1 MQTYK
6 DISFRGNPR
15 NLIIFVAL
23 IINSA
28 LMIID
33 AITWNVDP
41 EIFSIGQLS
50 IRWYGLMFASAFL
63 SGYIVFTRFLA
74 TERLTSEMMDQLL
87 IYIAVGTV
95 IGARLGHCFFYEPD
109 YFLANPLEILK
120 IWKGGLA
127 SHGAAI
133 GILLSL
139 WLYIRKHK
147 LSFLWLIDRIV
158 IVVALGGAFIRFGNL
173 FNSEIY
179 GLPTDLPWGIE
190 FVRDRL
196 YDSNTGEI
204 LPTVAR
210 HPTQLYEAL
219 SYLMIFAVLLI
230 FYRKRHMKVR
240 DGFIFGVFMILLFAA
255 RFFIEYVKNDQVA
268 FEAGMQFNM
277 GQLLSLPFILAG
289 VIMIVWTAKRPHYF
303 SQEPIPKAPKKGRKA
318 S

>member
-1 MQTYK
+1 M
-6 DISFRGNPR
+6 
-15 NLIIFVAL
+15 
-23 IINSA
+23 
-28 LMIID
+28 MID

-50 IRWYGLMFASAFL
+50 IRWYGLLFATAFL
-63 SGYIVFTRFLA
+63 SGYIVFTRYLA
-74 TERLTSEMMDQLL
+74 TERLTSEMLDQLL

-95 IGARLGHCFFYEPD
+95 IGARLGHCFFYEPE
-109 YFLANPLEILK
+109 YFLKNPVEILK

-133 GILLSL
+133 GILLAL

-158 IVVALGGAFIRFGNL
+158 IVVALGGAFIRLGNL

-179 GLPTDLPWGIE
+179 GLPTDLPWGFE
-190 FVRDRL
+190 FVRDKL
-196 YDSNTGEI
+196 YDSTTGEL

-219 SYLMIFAVLLI
+219 SYILIFTVLFI
-230 FYRKRHMKVR
+230 FYRKRYLKVR
-240 DGFIFGVFMILLFAA
+240 DGFIFGLFMILLFAA
-255 RFFIEYVKNDQVA
+255 RFFIEFVKNDQVA
-268 FEAGMQFNM
+268 FEAGMKFNM

-289 VIMIVWTAKRPHYF
+289 VVMIAWTKNKPRYF
-303 SQEPIPKAPKKGRKA
+303 SQTPIPKRPKKPKKK
-318 S
+318 

>member
-1 MQTYK
+1 M
-6 DISFRGNPR
+6 I
-15 NLIIFVAL
+15 L
-23 IINSA
+23 NS
-28 LMIID
+28 
-33 AITWNVDP
+33 ITWNVDP

-50 IRWYGLMFASAFL
+50 IRWYGLLFATAFL
-63 SGYIVFTRFLA
+63 VGYIIFTRYLA

-87 IYIAVGTV
+87 IYVAIGTV
-95 IGARLGHCFFYEPD
+95 VGARLGHCFFYEPD
-109 YFLANPLEILK
+109 YFLKHPVEVLK

-158 IVVALGGAFIRFGNL
+158 IVVAIGGAFIRLGNL

-179 GLPTDLPWGIE
+179 GLPTDLPWGFE

-196 YDSNTGEI
+196 YDPNTGEV

-219 SYLMIFAVLLI
+219 SYVLIFTGLFI
-230 FYRKRHMKVR
+230 FYRKRYDKVR
-240 DGFIFGVFMILLFAA
+240 DGFIFGVFLILLFSA
-255 RFFIEYVKNDQVA
+255 RFLIEFVKNDQVA
-268 FEAGMQFNM
+268 FEAGMKFNM

-289 VIMIVWTAKRPHYF
+289 VLMIVITKRFPRYF
-303 SQEPIPKAPKKGRKA
+303 SQQPIPKSPKKGRKA
-318 S
+318 ESP

>member
-1 MQTYK
+1 M
-6 DISFRGNPR
+6 I
-15 NLIIFVAL
+15 L
-23 IINSA
+23 NS
-28 LMIID
+28 
-33 AITWNVDP
+33 ITWNVDP

-50 IRWYGLMFASAFL
+50 IRWYGLLFASAFL
-63 SGYIVFTRFLA
+63 SGYIVFNRFLA
-74 TERLTSEMMDQLL
+74 TERLTSKMLDELL

-95 IGARLGHCFFYEPD
+95 IGARLGHCFFYEPA
-109 YFLANPLEILK
+109 YFLQNPLEILK

-133 GILLSL
+133 GILLAL

-179 GLPTDLPWGIE
+179 GLPTDLAWGFE
-190 FVRDRL
+190 FVRDKL
-196 YDSNTGEI
+196 YDSNTGE
-204 LPTVAR
+204 LLATVPR

-219 SYLMIFAVLLI
+219 SYILIFVILFI
-230 FYRKRHMKVR
+230 FYRKRYLKVR

-255 RFFIEYVKNDQVA
+255 RFLIEFVKNDQVA

-289 VIMIVWTAKRPHYF
+289 IGMIMWTRMRPKYF
-303 SQEPIPKAPKKGRKA
+303 SQEPLPKTPKKGRKA
-318 S
+318 TVK

>member
-1 MQTYK
+1 
-6 DISFRGNPR
+6 
-15 NLIIFVAL
+15 
-23 IINSA
+23 
-28 LMIID
+28 MILNT
-33 AITWNVDP
+33 ITWNVDP
-41 EIFSIGQLS
+41 EIFNIGQLS
-50 IRWYGLMFASAFL
+50 IRWYGLLFASAFL
-63 SGYIVFTRFLA
+63 SGYFVFTRFLA
-74 TERLTSEMMDQLL
+74 TERLTSEMLDELL
-87 IYIAVGTV
+87 IYIALGTV
-95 IGARLGHCFFYEPD
+95 IGARLGHCFFYEPE
-109 YFLANPLEILK
+109 YFLKNPVEIIK

-158 IVVALGGAFIRFGNL
+158 IVVALGGAFIRLGNL

-179 GLPTDLPWGIE
+179 GLPTNRPWGIE
-190 FVRDRL
+190 FVRDKL
-196 YDSNTGEI
+196 YDPNTGE
-204 LPTVAR
+204 LLATVPR

-219 SYLMIFAVLLI
+219 SYIAIFIILFL

-255 RFFIEYVKNDQVA
+255 RFFIEFVKNDQVA

-289 VIMIVWTAKRPHYF
+289 VLMIVLTKAKPKYF

-318 S
+318 NKK

>member
-1 MQTYK
+1 
-6 DISFRGNPR
+6 
-15 NLIIFVAL
+15 
-23 IINSA
+23 
-28 LMIID
+28 MIMN

-50 IRWYGLMFASAFL
+50 IRWYGLLFASAFL

-74 TERLTSEMMDQLL
+74 TERLTSEMLDELL

-95 IGARLGHCFFYEPD
+95 IGARLGHCFFYEPE
-109 YFLANPLEILK
+109 YFLKNPIEILK

-158 IVVALGGAFIRFGNL
+158 IVVALGGAFIRLGNL

-179 GLPTDLPWGIE
+179 GLPTELPWGIE
-190 FVRDRL
+190 FVRDKL
-196 YDSNTGEI
+196 YDSNTGE
-204 LPTVAR
+204 LLATVPR

-219 SYLMIFAVLLI
+219 SYIAIFFMLFL

-240 DGFIFGVFMILLFAA
+240 DGFIFGLFMILLFTA
-255 RFFIEYVKNDQVA
+255 RFFIEFVKNDQVA

-289 VIMIVWTAKRPHYF
+289 VLMIILTKRYPKYF
-303 SQEPIPKAPKKGRKA
+303 SQEPIPKASKKGKKA
-318 S
+318 NIK

>member
-1 MQTYK
+1 M
-6 DISFRGNPR
+6 
-15 NLIIFVAL
+15 IFQ
-23 IINSA
+23 
-28 LMIID
+28 

-50 IRWYGLMFASAFL
+50 IRWYGLMFAMAFL
-63 SGYIVFTRFLA
+63 SGYLVFTRFLA
-74 TERLTSEMMDQLL
+74 TERLSSEMMDQLL

-95 IGARLGHCFFYEPD
+95 VGARLGHCFFYEPD

-133 GILLSL
+133 GIPLAL

-158 IVVALGGAFIRFGNL
+158 IVVALGGAFIRLGNL

-179 GLPTDLPWGIE
+179 GLPTELPWGFE

-196 YDSNTGEI
+196 YDSNTGDL

-210 HPTQLYEAL
+210 HPTQLYESL
-219 SYLMIFAVLLI
+219 SYILMFVALFI
-230 FYRKRHMKVR
+230 FYRKRYKKVR
-240 DGFIFGVFMILLFAA
+240 DGFIFGVFMILLFSA
-255 RFFIEYVKNDQVA
+255 RFFIEFVKNDQVA

-289 VIMIVWTAKRPHYF
+289 VAMILWTAKRPRHF
-303 SQEPIPKAPKKGRKA
+303 TLEPIPKAPKKGRKA
-318 S
+318 N

>member
-1 MQTYK
+1 
-6 DISFRGNPR
+6 
-15 NLIIFVAL
+15 
-23 IINSA
+23 
-28 LMIID
+28 MILN

-41 EIFSIGQLS
+41 EIFNIGQLS
-50 IRWYGLMFASAFL
+50 IRWYGLLFASAFL

-74 TERLTSEMMDQLL
+74 TERLTAEMLDELL

-95 IGARLGHCFFYEPD
+95 IGARLGHCFFYEPE
-109 YFLANPLEILK
+109 YFLKNPVEILK

-127 SHGAAI
+127 SHGAAF

-158 IVVALGGAFIRFGNL
+158 IVVALGGAFIRLGNL

-179 GLPTDLPWGIE
+179 GLPTNLPWGFE
-190 FVRDRL
+190 FVRDKL
-196 YDSNTGEI
+196 YDSNTGE
-204 LPTVAR
+204 LLTTVPR

-219 SYLMIFAVLLI
+219 SYIAIFLI
-230 FYRKRHMKVR
+230 LFFFYRKRFTKVR

-255 RFFIEYVKNDQVA
+255 RFFIEFVKNDQVA

-289 VIMIVWTAKRPHYF
+289 VIMIILTKKYPKYF
-303 SQEPIPKAPKKGRKA
+303 TQEPIPKAPKKGRKA
-318 S
+318 NKK